1 MPYEYVKSLH
11 IIFVVCWFAGL
22 FYIPRLF
29 IYFVEAEEREPLV
42 REALQSQFKIMQ
54 KRLWFGITWP
64 ALVGTYVFGFW
75 MIYLV
80 PAYLQQP
87 WMLIKLVFIFFLT
100 VYHLQCGHIRKQQA
114 AGIIKIS
121 TFKLRI
127 FNEIATVILVSV
139 VFIVVLKSTL
149 DWLYGVLGLV
159 IFIAALLM
167 AIAIY
172 KKLRIKK
179 Q

>member
-29 IYFVEAEEREPLV
+29 IYFVEADEREPAAK
-42 REALQSQFKIMQ
+42 EALQSQFKIMQ
-54 KRLWFGITWP
+54 KRLWYGITWP
-64 ALVGTYVFGFW
+64 AMVGTYVFGFW

-100 VYHLQCGHIRKQQA
+100 VYHLQCGLIRKQQA
-114 AGIIKIS
+114 EGIIKYS
-121 TFKLRI
+121 SFKLRI

-159 IFIAALLM
+159 IFIAALMM
-167 AIAIY
+167 AITIY

>member
-1 MPYEYVKSLH
+1 
-11 IIFVVCWFAGL
+11 
-22 FYIPRLF
+22 LF
-29 IYFVEAEEREPLV
+29 IYFVEADEREPAAK
-42 REALQSQFKIMQ
+42 EALQSQFKIMQ
-54 KRLWFGITWP
+54 KRLWYGITWP
-64 ALVGTYVFGFW
+64 AMVGTYVFGFW

-100 VYHLQCGHIRKQQA
+100 VYHLQCGLIRKQQA
-114 AGIIKIS
+114 EGIIKYS
-121 TFKLRI
+121 SFKLRI

-159 IFIAALLM
+159 IFIAALMM
-167 AIAIY
+167 AITIY